1 MFIFFIR
8 LKAGLLNYSDF
19 ERCGLDSLQFK
30 IPSMYQSI
38 YLDWGLQNNGNS
50 AFKTISAWISIS

>member
-1 MFIFFIR
+1 MLIFFIR

-19 ERCGLDSLQFK
+19 ERCG
-30 IPSMYQSI
+30 
-38 YLDWGLQNNGNS
+38 LDWGLQNNGNS